1 MYFLDLCRPVGLW
14 AKKKLAQNY
23 TLLLI
28 LLRLNQHFLRGC
40 ECFTAED
47 VALCP
52 QRRPGRRSLGSLCTA
67 SAYDRRSTGD
77 CSWHEEFLH
86 ASYWVCCPYQ
96 DNYTPTVQGAGMCRD
111 VQGCNRDCWN
121 LQMNCPDIW
130 LSVQVIR
137 FLLQT
142 LHTNSTKETVQSRWG
157 NHCS

>member
-1 MYFLDLCRPVGLW
+1 MHIYIYDISIYIYIFKIRATLWDHVLFRSLGNKGALHNIFILVSMYFLDLFRPVGLW

-77 CSWHEEFLH
+77 CS
-86 ASYWVCCPYQ
+86 
-96 DNYTPTVQGAGMCRD
+96 
-111 VQGCNRDCWN
+111 
-121 LQMNCPDIW
+121 
-130 LSVQVIR
+130 
-137 FLLQT
+137 
-142 LHTNSTKETVQSRWG
+142 
-157 NHCS
+157 